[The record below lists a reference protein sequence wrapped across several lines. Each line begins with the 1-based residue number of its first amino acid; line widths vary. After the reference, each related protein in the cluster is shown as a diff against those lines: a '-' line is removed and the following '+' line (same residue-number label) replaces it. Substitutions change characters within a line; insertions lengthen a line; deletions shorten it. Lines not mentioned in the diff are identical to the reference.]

1 MCRPNNKRNIRTTV
15 LGLCS
20 IPGRTVNLKY
30 GLTRAVRTLHY
41 YFPIFK
47 SIMKKKMQKQLMSA
61 NQHKS
66 HINIENVN
74 HGYLLQFHRNHI
86 TSITCISK
94 GAFVHMIQIIS
105 LTRPPISIFD
115 KSTSS
120 SLPAISLLY
129 SW

>member
-66 HINIENVN
+66 NINIETLTMAIYCNFT
-74 HGYLLQFHRNHI
+74 G
-86 TSITCISK
+86 TISQ
-94 GAFVHMIQIIS
+94 A
-105 LTRPPISIFD
+105 
-115 KSTSS
+115 
-120 SLPAISLLY
+120 
-129 SW
+129 